1 MSAGSA
7 SASDPPE
14 PTSAAESDGSSRDLP
29 PPVGRDDVQALRERV
44 PSSLFPGITET
55 LQLTGSYEVY
65 RAAADISDEHT
76 YRLENPIHSLGA
88 ELSPS
93 GVRISSAEAVEW
105 TWSLKF
111 DGYGRG
117 TILDHVA
124 DPTLTADGGRV
135 EYQYADGVT
144 EWYVNG
150 PLGLQQGFTFESR
163 PASLVDGPLEVRIAM
178 SGDVT
183 VEVNE
188 NGTTAFLRS
197 QESLNSLKY
206 GGLYAYDATGA
217 ELGARLQ
224 ATSSGLSIIVDDAGA
239 EYPITIDP
247 FIEKNYLAGSADD
260 AREEFGVSVSISGDT
275 VVVGAPDVGWSSIH
289 GAVYLFTVSEG
300 EQTSADEAIVLTS
313 PRSGSGDAFGG
324 SVFISGDT
332 IVVGAPWERDEELD
346 EWQRFGAAYVFKKPS
361 GGWVSTSDASR
372 LTPPDVLSE
381 EFFGTSVA
389 ISGDTVVVGTG
400 SGSAY
405 VYSKPSDGWADTSEG
420 SELTASDG
428 SYDDQFGESVAVSGN
443 TVVVGA
449 YLADLDDDEEN
460 FGAAYVFTRP
470 SGGWEDTSDSA
481 KLTAPDGARGPRIRP
496 ITVDDRRHIGNW
508 RPLQR
513 LSHPYWDLP

>member
-65 RAAADISDEHT
+65 RAVADISGEHT

-188 NGTTAFLRS
+188 NGTSAFLRS

-224 ATSSGLSIIVDDAGA
+224 ATSSGLSILVDDAGA

-275 VVVGAPDVGWSSIH
+275 VAVGAPDVGWSSIH

-324 SVFISGDT
+324 SVSISGDT
-332 IVVGAPWERDEELD
+332 IVVGAPWERDLELHD
-346 EWQRFGAAYVFKKPS
+346 WYRVGATYVFEKPPEAGRRLRTHLGS
-361 GGWVSTSDASR
+361 PLRMSSQRHYLGHRWRSAGTRWLWERKAVPHMCTASR
-372 LTPPDVLSE
+372 AMGGRTPRKDP
-381 EFFGTSVA
+381 
-389 ISGDTVVVGTG
+389 
-400 SGSAY
+400 
-405 VYSKPSDGWADTSEG
+405 
-420 SELTASDG
+420 
-428 SYDDQFGESVAVSGN
+428 N
-443 TVVVGA
+443 
-449 YLADLDDDEEN
+449 
-460 FGAAYVFTRP
+460 
-470 SGGWEDTSDSA
+470 
-481 KLTAPDGARGPRIRP
+481 
-496 ITVDDRRHIGNW
+496 
-508 RPLQR
+508 
-513 LSHPYWDLP
+513 

>member
-1 MSAGSA
+1 MNRGKRRRGVSIATLAVAGALAAALLMSAGSA

-76 YRLENPIHSLGA
+76 YHLENPIHSLGA

-105 TWSLKF
+105 SWSLKF
-111 DGYGRG
+111 EGYGRD
-117 TILDHVA
+117 TFLDHVA

-150 PLGLQQGFTFESR
+150 PLGLQQGFTFENR
-163 PASLVDGPLEVRIAM
+163 PASLVDGPLEVQIAM

-188 NGTTAFLRS
+188 NGTSAFLRS
-197 QESLNSLKY
+197 QESLNSFKY

-224 ATSSGLSIIVDDAGA
+224 ATSSGLSIVVDDAGA
-239 EYPITIDP
+239 QYPITIDP
-247 FIEKNYLAGSADD
+247 FIEKNYFAGSADD

-275 VVVGAPDVGWSSIH
+275 VAVGAPDVRLERSSWSGVPVHRVRRRADLSGRGDRTYISSI
-289 GAVYLFTVSEG
+289 
-300 EQTSADEAIVLTS
+300 
-313 PRSGSGDAFGG
+313 R
-324 SVFISGDT
+324 
-332 IVVGAPWERDEELD
+332 
-346 EWQRFGAAYVFKKPS
+346 
-361 GGWVSTSDASR
+361 
-372 LTPPDVLSE
+372 
-381 EFFGTSVA
+381 
-389 ISGDTVVVGTG
+389 
-400 SGSAY
+400 
-405 VYSKPSDGWADTSEG
+405 
-420 SELTASDG
+420 
-428 SYDDQFGESVAVSGN
+428 
-443 TVVVGA
+443 
-449 YLADLDDDEEN
+449 
-460 FGAAYVFTRP
+460 
-470 SGGWEDTSDSA
+470 
-481 KLTAPDGARGPRIRP
+481 
-496 ITVDDRRHIGNW
+496 
-508 RPLQR
+508 
-513 LSHPYWDLP
+513 

>member
-1 MSAGSA
+1 MNRGKRRRGVSMAALAVAGALAAALLMSAGSA

-65 RAAADISDEHT
+65 RAVADISGEHT

-93 GVRISSAEAVEW
+93 GVRISSAEEVEW

-111 DGYGRG
+111 EGYGRD
-117 TILDHVA
+117 TFLDHVA

-150 PLGLQQGFTFESR
+150 PLGLQQGFTFDSR

-183 VEVNE
+183 VEVNK
-188 NGTTAFLRS
+188 NGTSAFLRS

-224 ATSSGLSIIVDDAGA
+224 ATSSGLSIVVDDAGA

-247 FIEKNYLAGSADD
+247 FIEKKYLAGSADD
-260 AREEFGVSVSISGDT
+260 PREEFGVSVSISGDT
-275 VVVGAPDVGWSSIH
+275 VAVGAPHVGWSGH
-289 GAVYLFTVSEG
+289 
-300 EQTSADEAIVLTS
+300 
-313 PRSGSGDAFGG
+313 SGSG
-324 SVFISGDT
+324 VP
-332 IVVGAPWERDEELD
+332 VHRVR
-346 EWQRFGAAYVFKKPS
+346 R
-361 GGWVSTSDASR
+361 R
-372 LTPPDVLSE
+372 
-381 EFFGTSVA
+381 
-389 ISGDTVVVGTG
+389 
-400 SGSAY
+400 
-405 VYSKPSDGWADTSEG
+405 
-420 SELTASDG
+420 
-428 SYDDQFGESVAVSGN
+428 
-443 TVVVGA
+443 
-449 YLADLDDDEEN
+449 ADL
-460 FGAAYVFTRP
+460 
-470 SGGWEDTSDSA
+470 SG
-481 KLTAPDGARGPRIRP
+481 RGDHTEISSIR
-496 ITVDDRRHIGNW
+496 
-508 RPLQR
+508 
-513 LSHPYWDLP
+513 